1 MRRTSWTISSDTGGR
16 PGLFPSW
23 TLLAAAARIPLGGD
37 QLSVPAQDRIGSDD
51 RRDFQQS
58 LAPQDLALD
67 GQAAALIVVEYYAD
81 FAIMRSNANDAERRA
96 A

>member
-1 MRRTSWTISSDTGGR
+1 
-16 PGLFPSW
+16 
-23 TLLAAAARIPLGGD
+23 
-37 QLSVPAQDRIGSDD
+37 VPAQDRIGSDD

-58 LAPQDLALD
+58 LAPQGLALD